1 MKFWYFSFDT
11 LCFASSFILSY
22 PIGAPLTP
30 NPTGSPSGM
39 PMANATANAT
49 AIAERHVY
57 EERSRL
63 GRESR
68 HSRCLTAQRASTSFH
83 WLCFQF
89 NGILE
94 FTEAKV

>member
-1 MKFWYFSFDT
+1 M
-11 LCFASSFILSY
+11 
-22 PIGAPLTP
+22 GAPLTP

-39 PMANATANAT
+39 PMADAT

-57 EERSRL
+57 DERSRL

-68 HSRCLTAQRASTSFH
+68 HSRCLTAQRASTSFD

>member
-1 MKFWYFSFDT
+1 M
-11 LCFASSFILSY
+11 
-22 PIGAPLTP
+22 GAPLTP

-39 PMANATANAT
+39 PMANATA
-49 AIAERHVY
+49 IAERHVY
-57 EERSRL
+57 DAVAYRGKPSKE
-63 GRESR
+63 
-68 HSRCLTAQRASTSFH
+68 RCLTAQRASTSFH